1 MGLDYHKHGVAL
13 PRAGR
18 YFGRTIPASVDS
30 MKNKT
35 FVLHVFIAVALCAMG
50 FATPSAADEG
60 PTAPPTARPGVAPF
74 LLPTF
79 APLDAFIEY
88 ARGIVT
94 TQKAANDGHVAP
106 TAASTATPSA
116 PTAVPARAAPQA
128 RSYPR
133 TFSTYDALVEY
144 ATGIATTQEAS
155 NGRLAAL
162 TAREDANKATLAT
175 VFDPRVR
182 GGLLQSRTDLMDD
195 VTIRALQTQLAN
207 DVTAARQLVAAGAVV
222 TPPASWRLPLLGE
235 DTQDFGPTPYYFEPA
250 LIYDG
255 VYYRHFHTGTD
266 IAAPWG
272 TPILAPA
279 HGVVVFAGTMG
290 DGAEVVV
297 IAHDSGLVSM
307 YAHLDDHVFPVPVTA
322 GDTVQ
327 AGDRIGNVGVTG
339 ITTGAHLH
347 WSVWRDGELVDPLSM
362 IRG

>member
-1 MGLDYHKHGVAL
+1 
-13 PRAGR
+13 
-18 YFGRTIPASVDS
+18 
-30 MKNKT
+30 
-35 FVLHVFIAVALCAMG
+35 MG
-50 FATPSAADEG
+50 FATPAAADGG
-60 PTAPPTARPGVAPF
+60 PTASPTARPGIAPL

-94 TQKAANDGHVAP
+94 TQKAANDGLVAP
-106 TAASTATPSA
+106 TAASTAAPAA
-116 PTAVPARAAPQA
+116 PTAVPARAAPEA

-155 NGRLAAL
+155 DDRLAAL
-162 TAREDANKATLAT
+162 TAREDANRAALAT

-195 VTIRALQTQLAN
+195 LTIRALQTQLAN
-207 DVTAARQLVAAGAVV
+207 DVSAARQLVADGAVV

-250 LIYDG
+250 LIHGG

-266 IAAPWG
+266 ITAPWG
-272 TPILAPA
+272 TPVLAPV

-307 YAHLDDHVFPVPVTA
+307 YAHLDDHVFPVPVRA
-322 GDTVQ
+322 GDAVR
-327 AGDRIGNVGVTG
+327 AGDRIGNVGLTG
-339 ITTGAHLH
+339 VTTGAHLH
-347 WSVWRDGELVDPLSM
+347 WSVWRNGELVDPLSM